1 MLTEG
6 PTREEAVAVD
16 EHFAYLQRLVGEN
29 VVLLAGRTLN
39 QDEHAFGIVI
49 FVAATAAQALA
60 IMHGDPAVKQG
71 GDDSGVVSLPDCVVV
86 TAGATAGGRRRVNG
100 WNRYDP
106 DDAVARILTGLE
118 NSTFRVL

>member
-1 MLTEG
+1 MKQYLYRIHPSRAAMLTEG

-49 FVAATAAQALA
+49 FVAATAAEALA

-71 GDDSGVVSLPDCVVV
+71 VMTAELFPYRIALWSPQGPPPVVG
-86 TAGATAGGRRRVNG
+86 AG
-100 WNRYDP
+100 
-106 DDAVARILTGLE
+106 
-118 NSTFRVL
+118 